1 VVKRSTSAPSP
12 LSPIAWL
19 PDGFVWWR
27 SLTCALLVAFAL
39 LVGMVLLVLWVSLSG
54 KKPEA
59 TDLNWN
65 LIVAQC
71 LFYVP
76 VVSALFAALPWAA
89 RGSLAELGLR
99 VPTGAETAA
108 GLAGGGAMFVVTIA
122 LGALQT
128 TLVHVV
134 PKETVVQALGRTH
147 NGPLLVGFA
156 FLACVL
162 APFAEEL
169 VFRGL
174 LLNALWRY
182 LPFWPA
188 AVLAGLG
195 FAAAHGEVSAI
206 VPLWGGGV
214 VLAYVYARTRALT
227 ASMLAHGTFNA
238 INVLLIVLFH
248 QTS

>member
-1 VVKRSTSAPSP
+1 VKRSTSAPSP
-12 LSPIAWL
+12 LSPTTWL

-27 SLTCALLVAFAL
+27 SLLCVLLVAFAL
-39 LVGMVLLVLWVSLSG
+39 LVGIVLLAVWVALSG
-54 KKPEA
+54 KKPDA
-59 TDLNWN
+59 SDLNWS
-65 LIVAQC
+65 LVAAQC

-76 VVSALFAALPWAA
+76 VVSTLLAGLPWAA
-89 RGSLAELGLR
+89 HASLAELGLR
-99 VPTGAETAA
+99 LPSRAETIV
-108 GLAGGGAMFVVTIA
+108 GLAGGGVMFVVTIA

-147 NGPLLVGFA
+147 DGPLLVGFA

-188 AVLAGLG
+188 AVLSGLAFAG
-195 FAAAHGEVSAI
+195 AHGEVSAI
-206 VPLWGGGV
+206 VPLWGGGM

-227 ASMLAHGTFNA
+227 ASMLAHGAFNA
-238 INVLLIVLFH
+238 INVVLIVLFH